1 VSLKTPNPS
10 ASKSPNI
17 RLTER
22 DVKIVESIH
31 AFDGMMSLAQI
42 DRLYFSGQGR
52 TQPRCRM
59 RLLCAHGYTQQPD
72 ETTKHQVPWGETIY
86 WLGRKGAVILAGMQ
100 GQSLKQ
106 FQWRKQPRYSQIA
119 HDLAVNNF
127 RLDIAEAVASNPSLH
142 LREWQPE
149 SEFLAQPDVVT
160 ITLPNGRTKKR
171 QLRPDGFFVIEQI
184 GHPSPYAFLLE
195 IDMGSEDNP
204 RFGREKVLPGLA
216 YLKSAAYQKRFGL
229 RYGRFLIVTTGER
242 RLQNMKAQ
250 AERLGGGGSFYFTTF
265 DQISP
270 STIIGQSIWQLAGE
284 TALRPIVPVA

>member
-1 VSLKTPNPS
+1 MET
-10 ASKSPNI
+10 
-17 RLTER
+17 
-22 DVKIVESIH
+22 IH

-42 DRLYFSGQGR
+42 DRLYFSGKGR
-52 TQPRCRM
+52 TQSRHRM
-59 RLLCAHGYTQQPD
+59 RLLCVHGYIQQPD

-86 WLGRKGAVILAGMQ
+86 WLDRKGAALLAGMKD
-100 GQSLKQ
+100 QSVKQ
-106 FQWRKQPRYSQIA
+106 FQWRKQPRYSQIT

-127 RLDIAEAVASNPSLH
+127 RLDIAEAVASNPSLC

-160 ITLPNGRTKKR
+160 YSLPNGRTKKR

-184 GHPSPYAFLLE
+184 GHPSPYAFLLV
-195 IDMGSEDNP
+195 IDMGSEDNA

-216 YLKSAAYQKRFGL
+216 YLKSASYQKRFGL

-250 AERLGGGGSFYFTTF
+250 AERLGGWGIVLFYN
-265 DQISP
+265 
-270 STIIGQSIWQLAGE
+270 L
-284 TALRPIVPVA
+284 